1 MGSELAIWTIGHSTR
16 PLDEFLVLLGQ
27 YRIEAVADVRR
38 FPGSRRC
45 PQYGRV
51 ELQASL
57 AQHHLGYHWLPA
69 LGGRRRPV
77 PDSANVAWRNPGFR
91 GYADYMQT
99 PEFAAGLDQLLDLAR
114 RMRTALM
121 CAELM
126 WWRCHRSMIADAL
139 RARDITV
146 VHIQDAEHSTVHP
159 WTQPAR
165 IVNGRLTYIAAVS
178 AVRSR

>member
-1 MGSELAIWTIGHSTR
+1 
-16 PLDEFLVLLGQ
+16 
-27 YRIEAVADVRR
+27 
-38 FPGSRRC
+38 
-45 PQYGRV
+45 
-51 ELQASL
+51 
-57 AQHHLGYHWLPA
+57 
-69 LGGRRRPV
+69 
-77 PDSANVAWRNPGFR
+77 
-91 GYADYMQT
+91 MQT